1 VRGELFLDRWQVP
14 NLSTDPRDVSW
25 YIESSYD
32 VTAGLFVATRWN
44 EIRFNRLPFNGLAE
58 AWVYD
63 VRRIQLGAGYRFVQ
77 NAGVRAE
84 YVVNRTRHV
93 DPRDD
98 LFAVQ
103 WWWAF

>member
-63 VRRIQLGAGYRFVQ
+63 VRRIRLRGLSLRAERRSAG
-77 NAGVRAE
+77 GVRGQSYASC
-84 YVVNRTRHV
+84 RSAR
-93 DPRDD
+93 
-98 LFAVQ
+98 
-103 WWWAF
+103 